1 MKRITFPIAASA
13 TMYIPAPCRGIVSGV
28 KAVFA
33 TTVTTSNL
41 VTVSRSSTTVNLV
54 TAVTTAG
61 MVVETGVR
69 DTTNKD
75 LVFDP
80 ASTTTTSQVIKVVQ
94 SGGNAVAAVVTI
106 EFDEYATASLAASE
120 A

>member
-1 MKRITFPIAASA
+1 MQRITFNIAASA
-13 TMYIPAPCRGIVSGV
+13 TLYVPVPVRGVISG
-28 KAVFA
+28 AFA
-33 TTVTTSNL
+33 SFQATVTTAN
-41 VTVSRSSTTVNLV
+41 VITISRETTAVNAI
-54 TAVTTAG
+54 TAVTTTF
-61 MVVETGVR
+61 MVRENGVR

-80 ASTTTTSQVIKVVQ
+80 DTAAYSYIKVVQ

-106 EFDEYATASLAASE
+106 EFDESARVTQAALE